1 MSNPENQNPQGQQ
14 QLEIELNEEVAEGVY
29 CNFAIITHSNTE
41 FILDIIRILPGI
53 PKARVKS
60 RVILAPEH
68 AKRLMMALGENI
80 ARYEETFGE
89 IEINEGFNSPG
100 IPMNFGGQTGM
111 A

>member
-1 MSNPENQNPQGQQ
+1 MTNSDDQNPQPPQ

-41 FILDIIRILPGI
+41 FIIDMIRILPGI

-60 RVILAPEH
+60 RIILAPEH
-68 AKRLMMALGENI
+68 AKRLLMALGENI
-80 ARYEETFGE
+80 SRFEEGFGE
-89 IEINEGFNSPG
+89 IEINEGFSGPG